1 MAYLVDSPRSAGAT
15 HHVSGTNRDVHVARS
30 GETARQV
37 SREHRVDPQALLA
50 ANPQIHN
57 LDLPLPDGE
66 ELVIPQDP
74 ESQLETHT
82 VASGESVQD
91 IARENG
97 VGVAALLEFNGIAN
111 ADGVYPGTELV
122 IPPADPDADTGIGG
136 DARALALQTA
146 GTVRDEALAAV
157 GVPVEEW
164 TAAEAV
170 QYTEYLA
177 NAAAAHPGDTALAD
191 ALIVVSEQEL
201 QRSAELLG
209 NATENKDDAKQDVKA
224 LTENLSLL
232 GNAASGDISAVLA
245 TVVAEQ
251 IPEDSEQNW
260 VDDGFGEFVD
270 HTGQSRFL
278 EMLGAAL
285 HSQGK
290 HDAGAEMLHTSAG
303 GVFGEGGFFDDV
315 FTAIRE
321 FPGNAWEFAYDRV
334 LNPAGDW
341 LRDRIT
347 DALAVEERI
356 AALNEPGDSIF
367 VGADVA
373 GNVLG
378 MDLEFAGGVKIS
390 ITDRGTYRIE
400 LFGEGA
406 LGVAERLHLPGMPEG
421 ELSAQ
426 ASLGVS
432 LSFEFDTAQ
441 EAAAAAE
448 TITGM
453 AAGVALLAT
462 PAAPVGGVLI
472 AATADE
478 LDWVVDAYKG
488 TSIEL
493 TGTLQAGGSLPDVAA
508 SLGIPE
514 AEVHGLVAAGVRL
527 DILPNGTQN
536 LVYSTAI
543 ALEGQ
548 LDLGAPAA
556 LPDGLRIGGEMSG
569 SVSLKVETSVP
580 LDMDMEAVLADPAG
594 TVLEAVRHPAGDA
607 TTTVE
612 GVVNLQEGTSSDE
625 IASMSG
631 GIQLQFKAEV
641 DGTGDMFAAIAQ
653 ATSGDLLG
661 ALSTL
666 GDGETQFTLRRYAQ
680 TTVGV
685 GDPGEFVD
693 GNADNEAEGES
704 FNVPGIGGVEI
715 TAGYAQSVSE
725 IVWSG
730 QADQIPGAFG
740 EALDGVVFRAS

>member
-1 MAYLVDSPRSAGAT
+1 MAYLVDAPSSAST
-15 HHVSGTNRDVHVARS
+15 TSYVSGTDRDVHVARS

-57 LDLPLPDGE
+57 LDLPLPEGE

-82 VASGESVQD
+82 LAEGESVQD
-91 IARENG
+91 VAHDHG
-97 VGVAALLEFNGIAN
+97 VAVAALLEFNGIAN
-111 ADGVYPGTELV
+111 ADAVYPGTVLV
-122 IPPADPDADTGIGG
+122 IPPAGPDADTGIGG
-136 DARALALQTA
+136 DARAQALQTA
-146 GTVRDEALAAV
+146 GTVRDEALAAI

-164 TAAEAV
+164 TAREAA
-170 QYTEYLA
+170 QFTQYLA

-201 QRSAELLG
+201 QRSAELLA
-209 NATENKDDAKQDVKA
+209 NATENKDDAKEDVKA
-224 LTENLSLL
+224 LTDNLSRL
-232 GNAASGDISAVLA
+232 GNAASEDISAVLA

-270 HTGQSRFL
+270 RTGDSRFL

-285 HSQGK
+285 YHQGK
-290 HDAGAEMLHTSAG
+290 HDAGDEMLHTSAG

-321 FPGNAWEFAYDRV
+321 FPGNAWQFAYDRV

-367 VGADVA
+367 VGAEVA
-373 GNVLG
+373 GNLLG

-390 ITDRGTYRIE
+390 ITEQGRYRIE

-406 LGVAERLHLPGMPEG
+406 LGVAERLSLPGMPEG
-421 ELSAQ
+421 EVSAQ

-432 LSFEFDTAQ
+432 LAFEFDTAQ

-448 TITGM
+448 SITGM
-453 AAGVALLAT
+453 AAGVALLGT

-478 LDWVVDAYKG
+478 LEWVGSAYAG
-488 TSIEL
+488 TSIDL
-493 TGTLQAGGSLPDVAA
+493 TATLHAGGGLPDLAA

-527 DILPNGTQN
+527 DILPDGTQN

-548 LDLGAPAA
+548 LDLGAPVSF
-556 LPDGLRIGGEMSG
+556 PGGLEVGGAMSG
-569 SVSLKVETSVP
+569 SVSLQVETSLP
-580 LDMDMEAVLADPAG
+580 LDMDLDDVLADPAG
-594 TVLEAVRHPAGDA
+594 TVLDAVTHPAGSA
-607 TTTVE
+607 TTTVK
-612 GVVNLQEGTSSDE
+612 GVVNLQEGARSDV
-625 IASMSG
+625 ASTAS
-631 GIQLQFKAEV
+631 GIQLQFNAEV
-641 DGTGDMFAAIAQ
+641 DDPGDMYAAIGQ
-653 ATSGDLLG
+653 AARGDLLG

-666 GDGETQFTLRRYAQ
+666 GNGRTEFTLRRYTQ

-715 TAGYAQSVSE
+715 TAGYAQNVSE

-730 QADQIPGAFG
+730 DADEIPEAFG
-740 EALDGVVFRAS
+740 EALDGVVFRAA